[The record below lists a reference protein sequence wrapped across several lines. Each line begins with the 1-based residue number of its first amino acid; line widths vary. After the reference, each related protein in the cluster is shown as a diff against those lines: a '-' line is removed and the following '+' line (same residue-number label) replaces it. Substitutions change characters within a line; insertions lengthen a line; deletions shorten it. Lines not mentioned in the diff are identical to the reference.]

1 MQRNENSFAYDA
13 LYPKWEESYSAGL
26 RCQNTKYQKIPLEQ
40 EIKASIKIVV
50 FNEISLLSST
60 DSKGYTSTLIT
71 SLIS

>member
-1 MQRNENSFAYDA
+1 MMLCTQNGRRATQLA
-13 LYPKWEESYSAGL
+13 WGAK
-26 RCQNTKYQKIPLEQ
+26 NTKYQKIPLEQ

-71 SLIS
+71 SLMS